1 MLPETKKLT
10 LEEMN
15 RLFTEAPFFIGSRNK
30 AIRERCAVG
39 GVEMLE
45 RDVKEPMDDARAHT
59 EYTNDI

>member
-15 RLFTEAPFFIGSRNK
+15 RLFTESPFFIGNRSK
-30 AIRERCAVG
+30 VIRERSAIG

-45 RDVKEPMDDARAHT
+45 HDTKEPLDDARVHA
-59 EYTNDI
+59 E

>member
-15 RLFTEAPFFIGSRNK
+15 RLFTESPFFIGNRSK
-30 AIRERCAVG
+30 AIRERSAIG

-45 RDVKEPMDDARAHT
+45 HDIKEPMDDARVHA
-59 EYTNDI
+59 E

>member
-15 RLFTEAPFFIGSRNK
+15 QLFTEAPFFIGSRSK

-39 GVEMLE
+39 GIEMLE
-45 RDVKEPMDDARAHT
+45 RDVKEPVDDAREHN
-59 EYTNDI
+59 E